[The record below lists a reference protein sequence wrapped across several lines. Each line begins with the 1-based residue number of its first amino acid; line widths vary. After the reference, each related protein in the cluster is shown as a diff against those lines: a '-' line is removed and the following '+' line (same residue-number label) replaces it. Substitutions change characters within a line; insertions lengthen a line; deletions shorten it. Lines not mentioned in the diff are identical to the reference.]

1 MLKILNEN
9 LYLDLEQLEK
19 VISVPSSSGETSE
32 YTISLSKYEIYKLL
46 IEVMLDS
53 SDDIDEKLNGKDVN
67 IAFKLAYNTL
77 KYKKILNTL

>member
-19 VISVPSSSGETSE
+19 AISLPSISGDTGE
-32 YTISLSKYEIYKLL
+32 YAISLSKYEVYKML
-46 IEVMLDS
+46 IEVLVDS
-53 SDDIDEKLNGKDVN
+53 ADDVDEKLNGKDVS